1 MIPRRRKSN
10 MVFKERITAALRA
23 YVVYK
28 LEDGHKKA
36 RDIAKE
42 TGLSLASVY
51 RIRKMNIQG
60 LKSKPRNAGGPGRPK
75 KLSNQTL
82 RRLARGILSLRE
94 ENPNFCS
101 GSVCS
106 LLGID
111 RSVCSNRTVRRR
123 MNDLGYWY
131 RQARKKGVLTKKDLQ
146 QRLKFAKN
154 TAKVPADFW
163 TSKICFYL
171 DGVSFYYKR
180 NPAGQARSPKGCIWR
195 KANEGIQ
202 FGCTAKGRKEGTGGK
217 TLKLFV
223 SISYQKGV
231 ISCDPYENL
240 NGQTFCKYVKDN
252 STQLFTK
259 ADKSPSRLWLQDGDP
274 SQNAASVKRMLKKI
288 KANLFSIPARSPDLN
303 PIENLFHLIRK
314 KLDKQAIERNI
325 VKESFAQFQDRVIET
340 FFAFSPSVIDN
351 IIDSM
356 NSRIRSIIDRK
367 GQRLKY

>member
-51 RIRKMNIQG
+51 QIRKMNIQG

-111 RSVCSNRTVRRR
+111 RSVCSNRTV
-123 MNDLGYWY
+123 
-131 RQARKKGVLTKKDLQ
+131 
-146 QRLKFAKN
+146 
-154 TAKVPADFW
+154 
-163 TSKICFYL
+163 
-171 DGVSFYYKR
+171 
-180 NPAGQARSPKGCIWR
+180 
-195 KANEGIQ
+195 
-202 FGCTAKGRKEGTGGK
+202 
-217 TLKLFV
+217 
-223 SISYQKGV
+223 
-231 ISCDPYENL
+231 
-240 NGQTFCKYVKDN
+240 
-252 STQLFTK
+252 
-259 ADKSPSRLWLQDGDP
+259 
-274 SQNAASVKRMLKKI
+274 
-288 KANLFSIPARSPDLN
+288 PD
-303 PIENLFHLIRK
+303 
-314 KLDKQAIERNI
+314 
-325 VKESFAQFQDRVIET
+325 V
-340 FFAFSPSVIDN
+340 
-351 IIDSM
+351 
-356 NSRIRSIIDRK
+356 
-367 GQRLKY
+367 

>member
-42 TGLSLASVY
+42 TGLSLESVY

-131 RQARKKGVLTKKDLQ
+131 RQARKKGVLTNKDLQ
-146 QRLKFAKN
+146 QRLKFAIN

-180 NPAGQARSPKGCIWR
+180 KPSWPSKIAEGVYMEKGKRRDSIWLYCER
-195 KANEGIQ
+195 
-202 FGCTAKGRKEGTGGK
+202 
-217 TLKLFV
+217 
-223 SISYQKGV
+223 QKRG
-231 ISCDPYENL
+231 Y
-240 NGQTFCKYVKDN
+240 
-252 STQLFTK
+252 
-259 ADKSPSRLWLQDGDP
+259 RWQD
-274 SQNAASVKRMLKKI
+274 
-288 KANLFSIPARSPDLN
+288 F
-303 PIENLFHLIRK
+303 
-314 KLDKQAIERNI
+314 
-325 VKESFAQFQDRVIET
+325 ET
-340 FFAFSPSVIDN
+340 VC
-351 IIDSM
+351 
-356 NSRIRSIIDRK
+356 
-367 GQRLKY
+367 

>member
-1 MIPRRRKSN
+1 

-131 RQARKKGVLTKKDLQ
+131 RQARKKGVLTNKDLQ

-163 TSKICFYL
+163 TSRSAFISMGLVFITNGTQLAKQ
-171 DGVSFYYKR
+171 DRRRGVYGER
-180 NPAGQARSPKGCIWR
+180 QTKGFNLAVLR
-195 KANEGIQ
+195 KAEKRVPV
-202 FGCTAKGRKEGTGGK
+202 A
-217 TLKLFV
+217 
-223 SISYQKGV
+223 
-231 ISCDPYENL
+231 
-240 NGQTFCKYVKDN
+240 
-252 STQLFTK
+252 
-259 ADKSPSRLWLQDGDP
+259 RL
-274 SQNAASVKRMLKKI
+274 
-288 KANLFSIPARSPDLN
+288 
-303 PIENLFHLIRK
+303 
-314 KLDKQAIERNI
+314 
-325 VKESFAQFQDRVIET
+325 
-340 FFAFSPSVIDN
+340 
-351 IIDSM
+351 
-356 NSRIRSIIDRK
+356 
-367 GQRLKY
+367 